1 MNRELTPHVRIHKAV
16 YLGDRRLREHMD
28 VSSPIR
34 VKQIE
39 EYHGWFAYP
48 DVSLTERLKR
58 VRSVNLTLAD
68 VQLSVLFRFEMLKFT
83 EVVIIMIERTYPM
96 LKLLCRHPEKR

>member
-48 DVSLTERLKR
+48 DVSFTERLKR
-58 VRSVNLTLAD
+58 TRSVNLTN
-68 VQLSVLFRFEMLKFT
+68 VQLSVLFRFEMFKFT
-83 EVVIIMIERTYPM
+83 EVVIERTYPM